1 MNWVITFYFFIH
13 LTIYWVYSFPLLLVM
28 NVSIFSF
35 FKGVAVS
42 GAWICLDNY
51 NTIAVEVISVLAQHT
66 SAVIHALQSNMKA
79 VIFEGLE
86 LPLKTT
92 GFLCITVDVQC
103 ETCSALPANLRVFLR
118 GVATVIPEWSQIAQI
133 LLFSY
138 GYKEAGSLALKLTT
152 VYKLCDEIFSS
163 QKHYDFGLY
172 FCLV

>member
-1 MNWVITFYFFIH
+1 MTKDTFLGF
-13 LTIYWVYSFPLLLVM
+13 LLL
-28 NVSIFSF
+28 IFIKITIGNF

-51 NTIAVEVISVLAQHT
+51 NTIAVEVVSVLAQHT

-103 ETCSALPANLRVFLR
+103 ETCSALPANLRKFMNTVKAFLKSYNVVFFVCLCCEL
-118 GVATVIPEWSQIAQI
+118 VEWSTEII
-133 LLFSY
+133 IFYECISC
-138 GYKEAGSLALKLTT
+138 KLSGISFM
-152 VYKLCDEIFSS
+152 IFAEFIS
-163 QKHYDFGLY
+163 KIRT
-172 FCLV
+172 